1 MDVIHLDMPMQ
12 TNVLL
17 NAYLLHSTP
26 QQFEGLRHLPL
37 FLYTRAA
44 IRAMTTAQAANQ
56 QGQSD
61 QSLLD
66 QAQHYL
72 TEANA
77 YLQDSA
83 PRLIAIGG
91 FSGTGKSSVAGAMAM
106 RVSRAPGAI
115 LIRSDTERKVMA
127 GVNETDPLPES
138 HYTQENSRMVHQ
150 QLFTKA
156 RMALESGVTVI
167 LDAVFHEEALRVEA
181 QEIARSTNV
190 PFTGLWL
197 EAPIDVLKKRI
208 DQRHDD
214 ASDADV
220 PVLQLLKAPGFLDWV
235 HVDASGSLAETID
248 IVSLAIDGDVAH
260 D

>member
-1 MDVIHLDMPMQ
+1 
-12 TNVLL
+12 
-17 NAYLLHSTP
+17 
-26 QQFEGLRHLPL
+26 
-37 FLYTRAA
+37 
-44 IRAMTTAQAANQ
+44 
-56 QGQSD
+56 
-61 QSLLD
+61 
-66 QAQHYL
+66 
-72 TEANA
+72 
-77 YLQDSA
+77 
-83 PRLIAIGG
+83 
-91 FSGTGKSSVAGAMAM
+91 
-106 RVSRAPGAI
+106 
-115 LIRSDTERKVMA
+115 
-127 GVNETDPLPES
+127 
-138 HYTQENSRMVHQ
+138 MVYQ